1 MHVSSGHPGARHD
14 LEVFRSNS
22 DEYKTFLQKEELED
36 DDAYWSM
43 MADKGYI
50 GADTIEGI
58 VAVVPFTKMRGN
70 LSRAQKEFN
79 KKLGRARVISE
90 NFYGR
95 LKTLWG
101 IMRDKYQ
108 GDRARYPTIFL
119 NCVALTNF
127 HVSKNPLRNAEG
139 KWYHDHLRALRQE
152 AEQKKKKRQ
161 DQNRAAKRR
170 RIQRIR
176 GQTAIG
182 TSSPSSSSSSR
193 GSQD

>member
-79 KKLGRARVISE
+79 KKLGRARVISM
-90 NFYGR
+90 GDSKHCGV
-95 LKTLWG
+95 LCG
-101 IMRDKYQ
+101 INIRETEH
-108 GDRARYPTIFL
+108 A
-119 NCVALTNF
+119 
-127 HVSKNPLRNAEG
+127 
-139 KWYHDHLRALRQE
+139 
-152 AEQKKKKRQ
+152 
-161 DQNRAAKRR
+161 
-170 RIQRIR
+170 IQRF
-176 GQTAIG
+176 
-182 TSSPSSSSSSR
+182 S
-193 GSQD
+193 